1 MHIEIKGSGP
11 ALVLIHGWAM
21 HGGLF
26 APLIERLAD
35 RYTLYA
41 VDLPGHGRSR
51 DSATAL
57 TLDACA
63 EALLAQLPPAAW
75 LGWSLGALIAA
86 RAAIA
91 SPSQVQAL
99 IALAGSPCFV
109 RRDDWPHGVDAEVFH
124 RFGIELAQ
132 DYRLTIDRFL
142 ALEAHGSDHMRE
154 ELRDLRAQVFA
165 HGDPAPSALV
175 DGLGLLE
182 HSDLR
187 ASLADLQTPA
197 LWIAGR
203 RDRLVS
209 WRAMQSAAESMP
221 RGEFL
226 CVEGA
231 GHAAFLSHP
240 DRIAQALGDFLPTRD
255 GASHH
260 DIDIEAPTH
269 V

>member
-1 MHIEIKGSGP
+1 MHIEVTGSGP

-51 DSATAL
+51 DSGTAL
-57 TLDACA
+57 TLEACA
-63 EALLAQLPPAAW
+63 DRLLAQLPAAAW
-75 LGWSLGALIAA
+75 LGWSLGALIAS

-91 SPSQVQAL
+91 SPQQVQAL

-109 RRDDWPHGVDAEVFH
+109 RRAGWPHGVEAEVFH
-124 RFGIELAQ
+124 RFGAELAQ

-142 ALEAHGSDHMRE
+142 ALEAHGSDHMRD
-154 ELRDLRAQVFA
+154 ELRSLRAQVFA
-165 HGDPAPSALV
+165 HGEPARSALV
-175 DGLGLLE
+175 DGLQLLE

-187 ASLADLQTPA
+187 GTLAGLPTPA

-203 RDRLVS
+203 RDKLVP
-209 WRAMQSAAESMP
+209 WRAMQAAAESMP
-221 RGEFL
+221 NGEFL
-226 CVEGA
+226 SVEGA

-240 DRIAQALGDFLPTRD
+240 DRIAQALADFLTKRG
-255 GASHH
+255 GAPHPVADSQTLSH
-260 DIDIEAPTH
+260 